1 MLLDDGCNM
10 YLEYLGENV
19 SLRVFA
25 SSGWSDG
32 KGADGSDR
40 AYGV

>member
-1 MLLDDGCNM
+1 MDAICIWSIW
-10 YLEYLGENV
+10 EKHV